1 MVVTFHILPIAG
13 ELRRIREQRGATQ
26 GTVAAKAGFNATYL
40 SKIEREQVDPRI
52 STVQDI
58 ARALDYEILVV
69 PRDLVPTIRSLMTPA
84 DEPST
89 PSLISIEPD

>member
-1 MVVTFHILPIAG
+1 MPLVR

-26 GTVAAKAGFNATYL
+26 GTVASKAGLNATYL

-58 ARALDYEILVV
+58 ARALEHEVLVV
-69 PRDLVPTIRSLMTPA
+69 PRDLVPTIRSLTTQA
-84 DEPST
+84 GDSST
-89 PSLISIEPD
+89 PPLISIEPD